1 MQVFSCFLSNP
12 LVEFTLATGMIR
24 MAKYIALKTLK
35 WAVTQ
40 LKDSCNGLFVDFLL
54 IKREGLQP
62 DHPITISTKSTTDSA
77 HRLMGIKRA
86 DGSAMDAEHVFFNPF
101 VWQWRHSGYPR
112 SGTYTSL
119 ERSNTL
125 SPIVNVDHE
134 LEGMRLTLTSGYV
147 TAVQEKLR
155 RSKTRPLNVPVEALA
170 AWALRYD
177 EFPDD
182 VTQSSLIDAFK
193 AEYKLSNEEADAF
206 FVNGSPPFS
215 DFFDDQSLD
224 RDLLLEHLLVLAPS
238 ETKQNVGSEPESV
251 EEDLPEDLIEYLRR
265 DLLLPDALLRQLVT
279 LLRAGKHLILTGPPG
294 TGKSTLAGRLAE
306 VSEKL
311 AKEYSFPASAGHI
324 FTTATADWTTFDT
337 LGGYMPAANGSGLV
351 FQEGLFVQ
359 ALRENKWIVV
369 DELNRADVDKAFG
382 QLFTVLSGHNAVMP
396 FRQNGLNVTLAFD
409 RNSAASTFLEETGRY
424 TVGRDWRIIATM
436 NTFDRNL
443 LFQLSAAFVRRFA
456 VVHVGIPEPDEL
468 LAWIEGR
475 GLDQADFDLVKKLLP
490 ILNDVRPLGPAIW
503 GDLVDYMS
511 MRTKHS
517 FGSQSVVAS
526 AEASFIDAVTAYV
539 LPQLDGLDR
548 ESLGSIEARILELLQ
563 SDAEKKR
570 LSTMFKEVF

>member
-1 MQVFSCFLSNP
+1 
-12 LVEFTLATGMIR
+12 
-24 MAKYIALKTLK
+24 MAKYISLDTAK
-35 WAVTQ
+35 WAVAQ

-54 IKREGLQP
+54 IKREGLSP
-62 DHPITISTKSTTDSA
+62 ANPITISTRSTAESA
-77 HRLMGIKRA
+77 SRLMGITRN
-86 DGSAMDAEHVFFNPF
+86 DGSELDSDHVFFNPF

-125 SPIVNVDHE
+125 SPIISIEHTRD
-134 LEGMRLTLTSGYV
+134 GMGLTLTPDYLD
-147 TAVQEKLR
+147 AVQTKLR
-155 RSKTRPLNVPVEALA
+155 RSKSKPLKVPIEALA

-177 EFPDD
+177 GLPDD
-182 VTQSSLIDAFK
+182 ISVPKLVDRFK
-193 AEYKLSNEEADAF
+193 EEYNLSADEAKAF
-206 FVNGSPPFS
+206 FVDAGIPNPAPFA
-215 DFFDDQSLD
+215 DAPLD
-224 RDLLLEHLLVLAPS
+224 RDQLLAHLLTLAPL
-238 ETKQNVGSEPESV
+238 EAPAAVASEPESV

-306 VSEKL
+306 VSEKY
-311 AKEYSFPASAGHI
+311 ASEFAFPASAGHV

-337 LGGYMPAANGSGLV
+337 LGGYMPAAEGSKLV
-351 FQEGLFVQ
+351 FQEGLFIQ
-359 ALRENKWIVV
+359 ALRENKWLVI

-396 FRQNGLNVTLAFD
+396 YRQSGKNVTLAFD
-409 RNSAASTFLEETGRY
+409 RNTAASGFDEGAGRY
-424 TVGRDWRIIATM
+424 TAGRDWRIIATM

-456 VVHVGIPEPDEL
+456 VVHVGIPPAEEM

-475 GLDQADFDLVKKLLP
+475 GLDQADLDLVGKLLP
-490 ILNDVRPLGPAIW
+490 ILNSIRPLGPAIW
-503 GDLVDYMS
+503 ADLVDYMS

-517 FGSQSVVAS
+517 FGGSITGS
-526 AEASFIDAVTAYV
+526 AEASFVDAVTAYV
-539 LPQLDGLDR
+539 LPQLDGLDQ
-548 ESLGSIEARILELLQ
+548 ESLGSIEGQIVELLQ
-563 SDAEKKR
+563 SDAEKGR
-570 LSTMFKEVF
+570 LSATFKEVF

>member
-1 MQVFSCFLSNP
+1 
-12 LVEFTLATGMIR
+12 
-24 MAKYIALKTLK
+24 MAKYISLDTAK
-35 WAVTQ
+35 WAVGL

-54 IKREGLQP
+54 IKREGLAP
-62 DHPITISTKSTTDSA
+62 TNPITISTRSTAESA
-77 HRLMGIKRA
+77 RRLMGITRN
-86 DGSAMDAEHVFFNPF
+86 DGSELDSDHVFFNPF

-125 SPIVNVDHE
+125 SPIVSIEHTRD
-134 LEGMRLTLTSGYV
+134 GMGLTLTPDYLE
-147 TAVQEKLR
+147 AVQAKLR
-155 RSKTRPLNVPVEALA
+155 RSKAKPLKVPIVALA

-177 EFPDD
+177 ELPDD
-182 VTQSSLIDAFK
+182 ISVPKMVDRFK
-193 AEYKLSNEEADAF
+193 AEYNLSADEAKAF
-206 FVNGSPPFS
+206 FVDAGIPNLAPFA
-215 DFFDDQSLD
+215 DAALD
-224 RDLLLEHLLVLAPS
+224 RDELLAHLLTLAPL
-238 ETKQNVGSEPESV
+238 EAPAAVTPEPESV

-306 VSEKL
+306 VSEKY
-311 AKEYSFPASAGHI
+311 ASEFAFPASAGHV

-337 LGGYMPAANGSGLV
+337 LGGYMPAAEGSKLV

-359 ALRENKWIVV
+359 ALRENKWLVI

-396 FRQNGLNVTLAFD
+396 YRQGGKNVTLAFD
-409 RNSAASTFLEETGRY
+409 RNTAASGFDEKTGRY

-456 VVHVGIPEPDEL
+456 VVHVGIPPAEEM

-475 GLDQADFDLVKKLLP
+475 GLDQADLDLVGKLLP
-490 ILNDVRPLGPAIW
+490 ILNSIRPLGPAIW
-503 GDLVDYMS
+503 ADLVDYMS

-517 FGSQSVVAS
+517 FGGSVSAS
-526 AEASFIDAVTAYV
+526 AEASFVDAVTAYV
-539 LPQLDGLDR
+539 LPQLDGLDQ
-548 ESLGSIEARILELLQ
+548 ESLGSIEGQIVELLQ
-563 SDAEKKR
+563 SDAEKGR
-570 LSTMFKEVF
+570 LSATFKEVF

>member
-1 MQVFSCFLSNP
+1 MP
-12 LVEFTLATGMIR
+12 
-24 MAKYIALKTLK
+24 KYVALDTQK
-35 WAVTQ
+35 WALNQ
-40 LKDSCNGLFVDFLL
+40 LKEACNGLFVDFLVV
-54 IKREGLQP
+54 KREGLTNTN
-62 DHPITISTKSTTDSA
+62 PITISTKTTLDSTT
-77 HRLMGIKRA
+77 RLMGIVSSN
-86 DGSAMDAEHVFFNPF
+86 GSALDSDHVFFNPF
-101 VWQWRHSGYPR
+101 VWQWRHMGYPR

-125 SPIVNVDHE
+125 RPIVHIEHDRDGMILKLTENYVD
-134 LEGMRLTLTSGYV
+134 
-147 TAVQEKLR
+147 AVQTKLR
-155 RSKTRPLNVPVEALA
+155 RSKSKQLKVPAEALA

-177 EFPDD
+177 DLTDD
-182 VTQSSLIDAFK
+182 VTPEKLVDRFK
-193 AEYKLSNEEADAF
+193 TEYKFDDKEFAAF
-206 FVNGSPPFS
+206 FGRVGMPQGHSFADVPV
-215 DFFDDQSLD
+215 D
-224 RDLLLEHLLVLAPS
+224 RDQLLEHLLTIAPL
-238 ETKQNVGSEPESV
+238 EAKPVVEAEAESI

-306 VSEKL
+306 VGEKYASEF
-311 AKEYSFPASAGHI
+311 SFPASDGHV

-337 LGGYMPAANGSGLV
+337 LGGYMPAVDGAKLV

-359 ALRENKWIVV
+359 ALRENKWLVI

-396 FRQNGLNVTLAFD
+396 YRQGGKNVTLAFD
-409 RNSAASTFLEETGRY
+409 RNSAASGFSGETGRY

-456 VVHVGIPEPDEL
+456 VVHVGIPPPDEL
-468 LAWIEGR
+468 IAWIEGR
-475 GLDQADFDLVKKLLP
+475 GLDQADLELVGKLLP
-490 ILNDVRPLGPAIW
+490 VLNSVRPLGPAIW
-503 GDLVDYMS
+503 ADLVDYMS

-517 FGSQSVVAS
+517 FGGSLAAS

-539 LPQLDGLDR
+539 LPQLDGLDQ
-548 ESLGSIEARILELLQ
+548 ESLSSVEGQILELLQ
-563 SDAEKKR
+563 SEAEKSR
-570 LSTMFKEVF
+570 LSATFKEVF